1 MRLLVLLT
9 FTDTLLAPRP
19 EGATAVTELRS
30 LGRISKPFV
39 PKVQRARPV
48 GRWREEHSCAPP
60 ALLLEQLEIVP
71 RRQVRDIA
79 QRGHK
84 FVKNVGAER
93 GYLEVER
100 IDHARQIK
108 FSRIAV
114 HEARQCNCI
123 VDKVVDL
130 SAS

>member
-9 FTDTLLAPRP
+9 FTVTLLALRP
-19 EGATAVTELRS
+19 EGAAAVTELRS

-84 FVKNVGAER
+84 FV
-93 GYLEVER
+93 
-100 IDHARQIK
+100 
-108 FSRIAV
+108 
-114 HEARQCNCI
+114 
-123 VDKVVDL
+123 VDL
-130 SAS
+130 DVGVQRCNLQMNALIMRARSSFCAYPARDLIALLHHHCLRLHA